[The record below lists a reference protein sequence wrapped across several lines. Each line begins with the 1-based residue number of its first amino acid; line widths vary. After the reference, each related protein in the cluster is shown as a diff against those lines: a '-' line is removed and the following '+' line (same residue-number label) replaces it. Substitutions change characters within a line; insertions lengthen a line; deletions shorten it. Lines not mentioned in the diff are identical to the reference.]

1 MSQPQRFVLHA
12 NDSVRVNVLANCKRF
27 LDLLPADKSWRV
39 EITQH
44 AKRRSLSQNAYLWS
58 VPYKI
63 LEDATG
69 HESAYWHEYFL
80 GEMYGWETIEMFGQK
95 KRAPLRRSSKLT
107 TVEFSEYVEFI
118 QRKCAEHGLY
128 IPNPNESAAQMAA

>member
-1 MSQPQRFVLHA
+1 MSQPQRFVLRS
-12 NDSVRVNVLANCKRF
+12 NDTVRVNVLANCKRF
-27 LDLLPADKSWRV
+27 LDMLPSDKSWRV
-39 EITQH
+39 EITPLT
-44 AKRRSLSQNAYLWS
+44 KRRSLGQNAYLWS

-80 GEMYGWETIEMFGQK
+80 GEKYGWETIEMFGQK

-128 IPNPNESAAQMAA
+128 IPSPNEYSEAA

>member
-107 TVEFSEYVEFI
+107 TIEFSEYVEFI

-128 IPNPNESAAQMAA
+128 IPNPNESADQMAA